1 MEEDDEEEEDK
12 NKVVGKKRAFKI
24 GSLAT
29 FDKDAEEDEDV
40 DDKV

>member
-1 MEEDDEEEEDK
+1 MDEDDEDEEYK

-29 FDKDAEEDEDV
+29 FDKEVEDEDDE
-40 DDKV
+40 DDE

>member
-1 MEEDDEEEEDK
+1 MDEDGEDEDK

-29 FDKDAEEDEDV
+29 FDKDADEN
-40 DDKV
+40 DDE